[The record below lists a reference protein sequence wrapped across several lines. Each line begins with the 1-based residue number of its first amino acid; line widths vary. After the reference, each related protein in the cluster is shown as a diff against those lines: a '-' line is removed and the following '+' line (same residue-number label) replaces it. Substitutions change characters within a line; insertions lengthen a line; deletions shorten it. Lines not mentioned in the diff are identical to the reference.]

1 MAMYSTTL
9 YGYQLHLLVL
19 GTDEAFWTNW
29 RGDDGTDD
37 RNYTTESLGCD
48 AILGVNRLIT

>member
-1 MAMYSTTL
+1 MYSTTL